1 MLPNGKKKCVV
12 EGCYRAAYQRRLCPA
27 HGGRDKC
34 RVQDCKNYS
43 YTQGVCQA
51 HSDGKPRTS
60 SRDQKPTSTKAG
72 VVATERDLKA
82 SGVDTNTK
90 SHLKKPVASSNR
102 GVRLAETKQSL
113 GEVTM
118 KKRPKLR
125 TKKSLNSDAWKS
137 SDLPNLFRNVDH
149 KRARGTEERVVSTK
163 REKLEISTLGV
174 VETKSRAQ
182 VATNK
187 ATAVKVAR
195 SRPVKTE
202 EGECKFRGC
211 KIPVPSDGF
220 CQKHETRERCKEKGC
235 GHLATSKGLCSRHAR
250 RRRCEVDGCSK
261 KSRPACTMDG
271 DIISKVVDLRAFI
284 GAEHPAAK
292 VIISMKMCS
301 PSKRFSGENPTRF
314 AIIDA
319 SKRGHRTTG
328 AGNVSSATTEPVPYK
343 SRQRRLSLCRTSSAP
358 QDEWCGRCVVSDD

>member
-250 RRRCEVDGCSK
+250 RRRCEVDGRPVRWTATSSQRCAARRSASAGRTPHG
-261 KSRPACTMDG
+261 SRSSTPA
-271 DIISKVVDLRAFI
+271 SVA
-284 GAEHPAAK
+284 
-292 VIISMKMCS
+292 
-301 PSKRFSGENPTRF
+301 
-314 AIIDA
+314 
-319 SKRGHRTTG
+319 TG
-328 AGNVSSATTEPVPYK
+328 RLVRETC
-343 SRQRRLSLCRTSSAP
+343 RQRRLSLCRTSRAP
-358 QDEWCGRCVVSDD
+358 RDEWWGKGDEWCGRCVVSDD

>member
-261 KSRPACTMDG
+261 KSR
-271 DIISKVVDLRAFI
+271 VR
-284 GAEHPAAK
+284 
-292 VIISMKMCS
+292 
-301 PSKRFSGENPTRF
+301 
-314 AIIDA
+314 
-319 SKRGHRTTG
+319 
-328 AGNVSSATTEPVPYK
+328 
-343 SRQRRLSLCRTSSAP
+343 
-358 QDEWCGRCVVSDD
+358 GRCSQHGGKYFCRQEGCKKTAYLRGLCGAHSREAQSQTAAAWRPQSSE

>member
-250 RRRCEVDGCSK
+250 RRRCE
-261 KSRPACTMDG
+261 PACTMDG
-271 DIISKVVDLRAFI
+271 DIIS
-284 GAEHPAAK
+284 
-292 VIISMKMCS
+292 KMCS

-328 AGNVSSATTEPVPYK
+328 AGNVSSATTEPVGER

>member
-1 MLPNGKKKCVV
+1 
-12 EGCYRAAYQRRLCPA
+12 
-27 HGGRDKC
+27 
-34 RVQDCKNYS
+34 
-43 YTQGVCQA
+43 
-51 HSDGKPRTS
+51 
-60 SRDQKPTSTKAG
+60 
-72 VVATERDLKA
+72 
-82 SGVDTNTK
+82 
-90 SHLKKPVASSNR
+90 
-102 GVRLAETKQSL
+102 
-113 GEVTM
+113 M

-220 CQKHETRERCKEKGC
+220 CQKHETRERFVKSLRLEEAQRERAWLQCASCHQDELCEKLIVNLAPLVTAGLYD
-235 GHLATSKGLCSRHAR
+235 GRRHHLKASVATGRLVRETC
-250 RRRCEVDGCSK
+250 
-261 KSRPACTMDG
+261 
-271 DIISKVVDLRAFI
+271 
-284 GAEHPAAK
+284 
-292 VIISMKMCS
+292 
-301 PSKRFSGENPTRF
+301 
-314 AIIDA
+314 
-319 SKRGHRTTG
+319 
-328 AGNVSSATTEPVPYK
+328 
-343 SRQRRLSLCRTSSAP
+343 RQRRLSLCRTSRAP
-358 QDEWCGRCVVSDD
+358 RDEWWGKGVDEWCGRCVVSDD